1 MVSLPQ
7 DCRPGKLPSRYRF
20 GRVLFLDLFFLALL
34 VRLIFL
40 IPVLL
45 AFARGEPPYLGGDW
59 GAFHDW
65 GEKIL
70 SGSGMVTAG
79 QPTAEYTP
87 LYPLFIASVY
97 ALAGPVPWFILLAQT
112 ILGALT
118 CTIVAAAA
126 KGLVVHPVGGR
137 YAALTAGVFYA
148 LYPPLIKSEHLIM
161 TESLFVFWVAI
172 CLLILVLL
180 ERRMTLMGMA
190 WLGLAGALGSLTK
203 PSLAILPFVTGGAL
217 VLKEWIQTR
226 RIGTGAVKALV
237 LVLVFIAVLSPWV
250 VRNYRSLGQFVPL
263 GTEGGIVFYDGL
275 NLKDGWK
282 PGFRTHDEVTAQ
294 ASKIES
300 EMDRSAFLFRAGWKK
315 LTDDPSRI
323 PFLVGIKTV
332 FFWSPFDWEI
342 FLNGTYSFGFV
353 FLLPLAVCAFLRF
366 KSSDLKGRVDV
377 WSSLALWPAWGVVAY
392 FFVLGIA
399 FIGSPRLR
407 LPSEVGILIMAS
419 LGMVRLMQVK
429 KGLTLWIVLGSWLVV
444 NVLIFFLSD
453 TIRSWLKVAF

>member
-1 MVSLPQ
+1 
-7 DCRPGKLPSRYRF
+7 
-20 GRVLFLDLFFLALL
+20 VLFLDLFFLALL

-40 IPVLL
+40 VPVLL

-70 SGSGMVTAG
+70 SGAGMVTAG

-87 LYPLFIASVY
+87 LYPLFIASIY
-97 ALAGPVPWFILLAQT
+97 ALAGPVPWLVLLAQT

-118 CTIVAAAA
+118 CLIVAAAA
-126 KGLVVHPVGGR
+126 KGLVAHPVGGR
-137 YAALTAGVFYA
+137 CAALVAGIFYA

-172 CLLILVLL
+172 CLFVLVLL
-180 ERRMTLMGMA
+180 ERRMVLIGMV

-203 PSLAILPFVTGGAL
+203 PSLAILPFVTGGSL
-217 VLKEWIQTR
+217 ILKEWIQTR
-226 RIGTGAVKALV
+226 RFGPPAVKALV
-237 LVLVFIAVLSPWV
+237 LVLVFVSVLSPWV
-250 VRNYRSLGQFVPL
+250 VRNYRSFGQFVPL

-282 PGFRTHDEVTAQ
+282 PGFRTHDEITAK

-300 EMDRSAFLFRAGWKK
+300 ELDRNAFLLRAGWKK
-315 LTDDPSRI
+315 LTDNPSRV
-323 PFLVGIKTV
+323 PFLVGIKTI

-366 KSSDLKGRVDV
+366 KSPDLKGRVDV
-377 WSSLALWPAWGVVAY
+377 WNSLALWPAWGLVAY

-407 LPSEVGILIMAS
+407 LPSEIGILIMAA

-429 KGLTLWIVLGSWLVV
+429 KGLNFWIVLGLWLMV
-444 NVLIFFLSD
+444 NVLIFFFSD
-453 TIRSWLKVAF
+453 TFRALLKVAF